1 MIGLFISII
10 AAVGTALLGACMR
23 RRKTSG
29 GKAAFIAIAGAS
41 FCLLLTGAALSLAL
55 PAAEL
60 SAAETAPAA
69 AAEAADK
76 SANGLGFIGMALAT
90 GFACIGAGIAVAS
103 VGAAALGLVGEQPGA
118 IGTTLIYVGLAEG
131 VAIYGIVIS
140 MLIFSRL
147 G

>member
-1 MIGLFISII
+1 MFGLAVSLFAVVGTITAGVVMRKKGVKGGKRMFAAI
-10 AAVGTALLGACMR
+10 AAGSFAVLMLGAVISVAMP
-23 RRKTSG
+23 
-29 GKAAFIAIAGAS
+29 
-41 FCLLLTGAALSLAL
+41 GAA
-55 PAAEL
+55 
-60 SAAETAPAA
+60 SAAE
-69 AAEAADK
+69 EAAVAADT
-76 SANGLGFIGMALAT
+76 SSNGLGFIGMALAT
-90 GFACIGAGIAVAS
+90 GLACVGAGIAVGS

>member
-1 MIGLFISII
+1 MFGFILSV
-10 AAVGTALLGACMR
+10 AAVIGTAALGLVMR
-23 RRKTSG
+23 
-29 GKAAFIAIAGAS
+29 KAGVRGSKRMFVAAAAAS
-41 FCLLLTGAALSLAL
+41 FCLVLAGAALSLVS
-55 PAAEL
+55 PAAF
-60 SAAETAPAA
+60 AAEV
-69 AAEAADK
+69 EQGVRDV

-90 GFACIGAGIAVAS
+90 GLACVGAGIAVGS